1 MSDPRVNIGTREIWF
16 TIRSARTGIIA
27 MGEGGHQVTLHLYDL
42 SQGMARAMSPA
53 LLGRQIDGVW
63 HTGIVVHGQ
72 EYYFG
77 GGIQVGYPGGT
88 HFGRPMQVIP
98 MGETHI
104 PEELLQEFLAEIS
117 PRFTMHTYNLL
128 RWNCNN
134 FSNEVAQFLVG
145 KEIPSH
151 ILSLPDD
158 VMNTPLGQQLMPFLN
173 MMEAQMRTA
182 SEQGVGQGGMHQWTP
197 PSGREGVHSLA
208 PATAV
213 ESATV
218 STATAEEAVPT
229 PPVPEKAAEEAT
241 KVDTAEEAT
250 KVDTAEEATK
260 VDAAEAAK
268 ARIETAMRAE
278 FDRIMAEGGKTPNE
292 AAAEALEI
300 IRARAGKLGS

>member
-197 PSGREGVHSLA
+197 PSGREGVHSL
-208 PATAV
+208 
-213 ESATV
+213 
-218 STATAEEAVPT
+218 
-229 PPVPEKAAEEAT
+229 VPEKA
-241 KVDTAEEAT
+241 AEEAT

>member
-197 PSGREGVHSLA
+197 PSGREGVHSL
-208 PATAV
+208 
-213 ESATV
+213 
-218 STATAEEAVPT
+218 
-229 PPVPEKAAEEAT
+229 VPEKA
-241 KVDTAEEAT
+241 
-250 KVDTAEEATK
+250 AEEATK

>member
-1 MSDPRVNIGTREIWF
+1 
-16 TIRSARTGIIA
+16 

-42 SQGMARAMSPA
+42 SQGMAQSMSPA
-53 LLGRQIDGVW
+53 LLGRQIDGIW

-88 HFGRPMQVIP
+88 HFGRPVQVIP

-117 PRFTMHTYNLL
+117 HRFTMHTYNLL

-145 KEIPSH
+145 REIPGH
-151 ILSLPDD
+151 VLSLPDD
-158 VMNTPLGQQLMPFLN
+158 VMSTPLGQQLMPFLN

-182 SEQGVGQGGMHQWTP
+182 SEQGTGGGMHQWTP
-197 PSGREGVHSLA
+197 PTMNHHAA
-208 PATAV
+208 PATAI
-213 ESATV
+213 EDAATP
-218 STATAEEAVPT
+218 TPEEAVPAAPEPKAT
-229 PPVPEKAAEEAT
+229 PPSDTEEAVKKAATE
-241 KVDTAEEAT
+241 
-250 KVDTAEEATK
+250 
-260 VDAAEAAK
+260 DAVK
-268 ARIETAMRAE
+268 ARIETEIRAE
-278 FDRIMAEGGKTPNE
+278 FDRIMAAGGKTPNE

-300 IRARAGKLGS
+300 IRARAKEGKA

>member
-218 STATAEEAVPT
+218 STATAEEAVLT
-229 PPVPEKAAEEAT
+229 PPVPEKA
-241 KVDTAEEAT
+241 AEEAT

>member
-1 MSDPRVNIGTREIWF
+1 
-16 TIRSARTGIIA
+16 

-134 FSNEVAQFLVG
+134 FSNEVTQFLVG

-208 PATAV
+208 PATAI
-213 ESATV
+213 EYATG

-229 PPVPEKAAEEAT
+229 PPPVPEKAAEA
-241 KVDTAEEAT
+241 A
-250 KVDTAEEATK
+250 K

>member
-1 MSDPRVNIGTREIWF
+1 
-16 TIRSARTGIIA
+16 

-42 SQGMARAMSPA
+42 SQGMARSMSPA
-53 LLGRQIDGVW
+53 LLGRQIDGIW

-88 HFGRPMQVIP
+88 HFGRPVQVIP

-117 PRFTMHTYNLL
+117 HRFTMHTYNLL

-145 KEIPSH
+145 REIPGH
-151 ILSLPDD
+151 VLSLPDD
-158 VMNTPLGQQLMPFLN
+158 VMSTPLGQQLMPFLN

-182 SEQGVGQGGMHQWTP
+182 SEQGTGGGMHQWTP
-197 PSGREGVHSLA
+197 PTMNHHAA
-208 PATAV
+208 PATAI
-213 ESATV
+213 EDAATP
-218 STATAEEAVPT
+218 TPEEAVPT
-229 PPVPEKAAEEAT
+229 APEPKATPPEKTQEKAATE
-241 KVDTAEEAT
+241 
-250 KVDTAEEATK
+250 
-260 VDAAEAAK
+260 DAVK
-268 ARIETAMRAE
+268 ARIETEIRAE
-278 FDRIMAEGGKTPNE
+278 FDRIMAAGGKTPNE

-300 IRARAGKLGS
+300 IRARAKEGKA

>member
-1 MSDPRVNIGTREIWF
+1 
-16 TIRSARTGIIA
+16 
-27 MGEGGHQVTLHLYDL
+27 
-42 SQGMARAMSPA
+42 
-53 LLGRQIDGVW
+53 
-63 HTGIVVHGQ
+63 
-72 EYYFG
+72 
-77 GGIQVGYPGGT
+77 
-88 HFGRPMQVIP
+88 MQVIP

-134 FSNEVAQFLVG
+134 FSNEVTQFLVG

-151 ILSLPDD
+151 VLSLPDD

-213 ESATV
+213 ESATPAV
-218 STATAEEAVPT
+218 STAEEAVPT
-229 PPVPEKAAEEAT
+229 PAPAPEKAAEEA
-241 KVDTAEEAT
+241 E
-250 KVDTAEEATK
+250 K
-260 VDAAEAAK
+260 VDATEEEAAKVDATEAAK

-300 IRARAGKLGS
+300 IRARAGKLDS

>member
-173 MMEAQMRTA
+173 MMEAQMRTT

-197 PSGREGVHSLA
+197 PSGREGVHSL
-208 PATAV
+208 
-213 ESATV
+213 
-218 STATAEEAVPT
+218 
-229 PPVPEKAAEEAT
+229 VPEKA
-241 KVDTAEEAT
+241 AEEAT

>member
-104 PEELLQEFLAEIS
+104 PCLLYTSPS
-117 PRFTMHTYNLL
+117 PR
-128 RWNCNN
+128 
-134 FSNEVAQFLVG
+134 
-145 KEIPSH
+145 
-151 ILSLPDD
+151 D
-158 VMNTPLGQQLMPFLN
+158 PL
-173 MMEAQMRTA
+173 
-182 SEQGVGQGGMHQWTP
+182 
-197 PSGREGVHSLA
+197 
-208 PATAV
+208 
-213 ESATV
+213 
-218 STATAEEAVPT
+218 
-229 PPVPEKAAEEAT
+229 
-241 KVDTAEEAT
+241 
-250 KVDTAEEATK
+250 
-260 VDAAEAAK
+260 
-268 ARIETAMRAE
+268 
-278 FDRIMAEGGKTPNE
+278 
-292 AAAEALEI
+292 
-300 IRARAGKLGS
+300 